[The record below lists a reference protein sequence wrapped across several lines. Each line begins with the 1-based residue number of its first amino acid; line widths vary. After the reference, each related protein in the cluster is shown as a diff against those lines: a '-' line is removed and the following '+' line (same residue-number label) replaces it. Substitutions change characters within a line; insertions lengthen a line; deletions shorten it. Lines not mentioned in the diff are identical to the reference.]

1 MSVGIGPG
9 IYYVPL
15 LRILGHFYMKES
27 IPISQFLICI
37 SSFVTCISNYFS
49 PHPKYAFRSLVD
61 YNLAFTMMPS
71 LFLGVYIGYYINL
84 VSPTSVLFII
94 LILVFIWLNYSIIK
108 RMSKV
113 CTEEK
118 AVKKKDLEVND
129 DRTILLDKE
138 DDETVKLDT
147 IRIEDSKFNQQI
159 SNNFARIIALG
170 GLTIFFFIFYSYLTG
185 LTGNT
190 DPIINIRGCTFIP
203 FLSEFFFLTIMVVVN
218 YIIIKTW
225 KEEKEFI
232 DKYVPAEDIQLDV
245 WNSLFIC
252 LVGFL
257 AGIASVCLGL
267 GAATVTNP
275 ILMGYLDKYPPS
287 VISATSVFLMFF
299 VAVYGSLVYVA
310 TGNLNI
316 QYSLVLGI
324 FAVIGALI
332 GSLSVKKIM
341 KVLKSEAIIV
351 YTVFALISIATILL
365 LSSGIVDLIYISKH
379 KPEKLWRFLSFCLN
393 STMSRFK

>member
-1 MSVGIGPG
+1 
-9 IYYVPL
+9 
-15 LRILGHFYMKES
+15 
-27 IPISQFLICI
+27 
-37 SSFVTCISNYFS
+37 
-49 PHPKYAFRSLVD
+49 
-61 YNLAFTMMPS
+61 
-71 LFLGVYIGYYINL
+71 
-84 VSPTSVLFII
+84 
-94 LILVFIWLNYSIIK
+94 
-108 RMSKV
+108 MSKV